1 MDYFPFCVEMKRGG
15 GGGLQ
20 SQKTPRPLYCHVM
33 YGCEVASVQKC
44 VPQLALPPWQ
54 LLIDSPHNNSI
65 VNSFDN
71 LLLSQY
77 NNAMWLK

>member
-1 MDYFPFCVEMKRGG
+1 MDYLPFWCRDGRGG
-15 GGGLQ
+15 GVCVHTVT
-20 SQKTPRPLYCHVM
+20 QKAPCPLYCHVM

-71 LLLSQY
+71 LLLSQ
-77 NNAMWLK
+77 LPIQ